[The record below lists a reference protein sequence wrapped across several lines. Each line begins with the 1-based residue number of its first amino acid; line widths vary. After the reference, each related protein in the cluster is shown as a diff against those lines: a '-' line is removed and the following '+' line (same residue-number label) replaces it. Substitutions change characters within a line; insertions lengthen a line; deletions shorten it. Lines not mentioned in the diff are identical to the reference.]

1 MATGGG
7 ARAWQFPKR
16 NDAYGEAR
24 LSLADGAPGDEDA
37 PFPIR
42 RQTEADLEAGPWGLL
57 GWEDPLAVIA
67 SFVTGPGPNTL
78 PILICS
84 RIRLGLRPDI
94 NALATIIILAVATG
108 VAIAAYLMVRLLDH
122 LKVERAHLAGLSKIS
137 WL

>member
-1 MATGGG
+1 MSTGGG

-78 PILICS
+78 PILIYS

-94 NALATIIILAVATG
+94 NALAMIIILAVATG
-108 VAIAAYLMVRLLDH
+108 VAIAAYLMVRQQ
-122 LKVERAHLAGLSKIS
+122 KKMAAETARP
-137 WL
+137 